1 MSTRWA
7 ALAAVIIILAS
18 SLCIPMAANG
28 SDGDVATGS
37 QNNPL
42 SSLSTSTASAEG
54 KTFYVTSGGTVSITA
69 TGELIVDSVTSGY
82 GLTVSQTN
90 LSGTLSKSGTVTV
103 TCLYIHSDQTTTFT
117 IISVANGGT
126 VQTGSQANPLSS
138 LSVSAANA
146 LDKTFYV
153 SVGGAVSI
161 TGHVTYWDLSSTAG
175 LGVTSGYGLSVQQ
188 SGDYENVV
196 GTITRA
202 GTTTVTAAV
211 ETSDN
216 VHTITIVG
224 VGSGTVSYTVTLN
237 ANDGKVNGQD
247 SITLTYTGSG
257 LTLPDATRSGY
268 RFTGWYTSGTAV
280 TPAPNPYTP
289 TNNVTLYARWD
300 PIFTIYLNATGGTVS
315 PSTMTYDG
323 TQALTLPTPTKSGYT
338 FDGWYTQQT
347 GGDEATSPYT
357 PTGSRTL
364 YAHWTESQSGG
375 QSGGQSGTTHRVD
388 LVANPT
394 DGGAFYYGGGSG
406 GMVAA
411 TSLTVAD
418 GEIVEFD
425 SIGRLNIKDT
435 NDNITQY
442 IIVNPNGSNQLVGW
456 SVDWVGY
463 IPDEFTV
470 NEDLTL
476 IATFVD
482 LNGRVGIS
490 APVNI
495 SAERGSTG
503 NTFNVMVLPSDSTLT
518 VSGPSG
524 WNVSANNGTITFD
537 VPANTPVDDYAITLT
552 GIKASYGHGEATVTV
567 HVTAPATPEVT
578 ITAPGIVS
586 AEKGSQNNSFNIS
599 TTPSGAILTITMP
612 SGWGTATVSNG
623 KLTYSVPANATP
635 GNTYRIQITATATGY
650 SNGSAEVQVRVT
662 EPAALDPVG
671 INVSNSVSAV
681 KGSTGNTISFT
692 TTPSDA
698 TVTAT
703 GPSGW
708 SFSVSGGNI
717 TYSVA
722 SSAAPGDYTINLT
735 ASKTGYE
742 AGHATVTVHVA
753 NVLQFTNNPSASCT
767 IVGASS

>member
-1 MSTRWA
+1 
-7 ALAAVIIILAS
+7 
-18 SLCIPMAANG
+18 
-28 SDGDVATGS
+28 
-37 QNNPL
+37 
-42 SSLSTSTASAEG
+42 
-54 KTFYVTSGGTVSITA
+54 
-69 TGELIVDSVTSGY
+69 
-82 GLTVSQTN
+82 
-90 LSGTLSKSGTVTV
+90 
-103 TCLYIHSDQTTTFT
+103 
-117 IISVANGGT
+117 
-126 VQTGSQANPLSS
+126 
-138 LSVSAANA
+138 
-146 LDKTFYV
+146 
-153 SVGGAVSI
+153 
-161 TGHVTYWDLSSTAG
+161 
-175 LGVTSGYGLSVQQ
+175 
-188 SGDYENVV
+188 
-196 GTITRA
+196 
-202 GTTTVTAAV
+202 
-211 ETSDN
+211 
-216 VHTITIVG
+216 
-224 VGSGTVSYTVTLN
+224 
-237 ANDGKVNGQD
+237 
-247 SITLTYTGSG
+247 
-257 LTLPDATRSGY
+257 
-268 RFTGWYTSGTAV
+268 
-280 TPAPNPYTP
+280 
-289 TNNVTLYARWD
+289 
-300 PIFTIYLNATGGTVS
+300 
-315 PSTMTYDG
+315 
-323 TQALTLPTPTKSGYT
+323 
-338 FDGWYTQQT
+338 
-347 GGDEATSPYT
+347 
-357 PTGSRTL
+357 
-364 YAHWTESQSGG
+364 
-375 QSGGQSGTTHRVD
+375 
-388 LVANPT
+388 
-394 DGGAFYYGGGSG
+394 
-406 GMVAA
+406 
-411 TSLTVAD
+411 
-418 GEIVEFD
+418 
-425 SIGRLNIKDT
+425 
-435 NDNITQY
+435 
-442 IIVNPNGSNQLVGW
+442 
-456 SVDWVGY
+456 
-463 IPDEFTV
+463 
-470 NEDLTL
+470 
-476 IATFVD
+476 
-482 LNGRVGIS
+482 
-490 APVNI
+490 
-495 SAERGSTG
+495 
-503 NTFNVMVLPSDSTLT
+503 MVLPSDSTLT